1 VRRLA
6 CGRQQPRS
14 REPPDHSQES
24 WSFWHEEVLN
34 PALGEY
40 RMLVTGTDVQVATN
54 PEKVMSVLRTR
65 VTQIR
70 AFDE

>member
-1 VRRLA
+1 
-6 CGRQQPRS
+6 
-14 REPPDHSQES
+14 
-24 WSFWHEEVLN
+24 
-34 PALGEY
+34 
-40 RMLVTGTDVQVATN
+40 MLVTGTDVQVATN